1 MKNSRTVL
9 LSAFLIV
16 AALGFLVLGLVPN
29 LTTGVSASTEAETSS
44 SSMFFGRRLKNY
56 GVHVPVGAS
65 IATTSTTD
73 TYFQV
78 PKSGRVVSIKFS
90 SLAALAT
97 SDTNYITWSVTNL
110 GQAGAGSTALLATS
124 DLNTTKATGGAA
136 ITASSSKS
144 LTLHGTTANLNVT
157 EGDVIRIRATATGTL
172 AGAVT
177 VPSYSVLIDANGL

>member
-1 MKNSRTVL
+1 MIMKMQKNIV
-9 LSAFLIV
+9 LSALMAVIAF
-16 AALGFLVLGLVPN
+16 AAVGVNAYLGPPP
-29 LTTGVSASTEAETSS
+29 VSAAAESS
-44 SSMFFGRRLKNY
+44 VLARRLSDA

-78 PKSGRVVSIKFS
+78 PRTGTVLSIKFS

-97 SDTNYITWSVTNL
+97 SDTNYITWTVTNL
-110 GQAGAGSTALLATS
+110 GQAGAGSTALLSTADT
-124 DLNTTKATGGAA
+124 NTTKATGGTA
-136 ITASSSKS
+136 IVASSSRS
-144 LTLHGTTANLNVT
+144 LVLTGTAASLNVT

-177 VPSYSVLIDANGL
+177 VPSYSVLIRANGS